1 MHNPAELDDLI
12 GRLPQST
19 LEVLSLVRQ
28 LEHQAQH
35 EQAISLLKRAIDAHP
50 QGSLQIALGSLYM
63 KLERHK
69 DALVHLVEVLRESPD
84 HHPTILLVA
93 ECLIHCDEL
102 ERAQNMLRQAER
114 AGAPQPRLQNLRKV
128 LLHKKM
134 GDLPSLNAVKPKHDP
149 LAPSHSALMQN
160 PLTSRRQD
168 HDDAPTYTMERPD
181 FSAKPKP
188 RAQRAQAQDQE
199 EDRTI
204 VTDLPNFDDFIPPPE
219 LGRPGPLLSED
230 TIDEQVAPPR
240 HALPKL
246 ARPEPPPGF
255 MPTQL
260 DQEEDEPTKAFESPY
275 ARARQTT
282 HDPFG
287 QDELAGPS
295 WADAES
301 SEGFWTSSTSA
312 DVPMLPGLQSNAAGA
327 QPQPKLIPRAEYPPP
342 QAAPAPHPIPAD
354 MQDEPQ
360 GSPHDDD
367 IFGIEDPEEVRRR
380 LFGPPQQIGGLPPS
394 PPKPARGR
402 ANAPQAQGQSAPT
415 PQGPPPSPPRQ
426 PQAATAHEDL
436 ALDLPQAQSA
446 PPRRPAAALTRKH
459 ANLADETSERPSSAI
474 KRLGQAAIILA
485 ILAIGAAYVTMYM
498 ADSGVAGRINAD
510 ITSAQRAL
518 EDDTYKGYT
527 EAIQAFER
535 ATKQESF
542 LGRDWDERL
551 AKGLPSLPGL
561 SAQRAR
567 RQAAGLAARYSAMT
581 EHRFSALDEHN
592 STALIQN
599 AQASLSAE
607 HPDVLLAKL
616 YQELL
621 TNPVES
627 VTRAEGASL
636 KYPEDR
642 DLLGAHVLALMQLG
656 QYERAHERA
665 APLRKAAM
673 PAARQRLIAAMASE
687 QVYKLQEA
695 RQLYQKIIDAD
706 HPKHIEALAALAA
719 LPAEEQTIGQ
729 GPGALKGLIE
739 RAGELAPGQR
749 ALIYRRLSDI
759 ELARAQEPQALI
771 ALTKA
776 AAATPSRFDWQLPL
790 IDLYIRTA
798 DYKQA
803 KHLIDQAIG
812 LRQLEPVMR
821 VRQARIAR
829 LQGEYE
835 EALKL
840 LAQISDRLPQ
850 RHMEEARVHMERRQ
864 WAQAIKA
871 AKAAQELDNT
881 QSAPQVLAIL
891 SEQQQAGERSEQVSA
906 ELKKLLERFDSSAPI
921 IIAAARSD
929 LLEAQRASTPKQ
941 RQDLI
946 ASAQKRLVTASR
958 LSPLDAQVE
967 LLQCQV
973 EAARGKL
980 MDALSRCEQAHK
992 LAPSSPPIILQLA
1005 DVQLQLQKQMIAREL
1020 LMETRTRLPQHVEVS
1035 LMLARTATIMG
1046 FYDDAQ
1052 QELDRWLNDPL
1063 ATRADYKTAQGL
1075 LAFHKADLD
1084 AALGYLKQATELETK
1099 PTPTQIEAQIFLAYT
1114 QVRFGE
1120 LKLAEKPL
1128 RAHLDHPRF
1137 GGYAWLALGELRRR
1151 QRRFQDAEEN
1161 LSKAISLL
1169 KDSSSPDWMIGEAYI
1184 QRALAWQDKYG
1195 WDNPRVAQHLNA
1207 ALEHS
1212 ADRSVELH
1220 YLLGLRQLKLRR
1232 PDLNAAIPHLEQALK
1247 LQPHHCMSL
1256 RSLDYIYTKLRQ
1268 SKQADEIAKTLKA
1281 HCS

>member
-1 MHNPAELDDLI
+1 MHNPAEPGQLDDLI
-12 GRLPQST
+12 ERLPQST
-19 LEVLSLVRQ
+19 LEVLSLVRAM
-28 LEHQAQH
+28 EHQARND
-35 EQAISLLKRAIDAHP
+35 EAISLLKRAIEVQS
-50 QGSLQIALGSLYM
+50 QGNLQIALGSLYM
-63 KLERHK
+63 KLGRHK
-69 DALVHLVEVLRESPD
+69 DALGHLVEVLRESPN

-102 ERAQNMLRQAER
+102 DRAQNMLRQAER
-114 AGAPQPRLQNLRKV
+114 AGAPQPRLQNLRKH

-134 GDLPSLNAVKPKHDP
+134 GDLPSLNNVRPKHDP

-160 PLTSRRQD
+160 PLTSRRSD

-181 FSAKPKP
+181 FSALAK
-188 RAQRAQAQDQE
+188 RAAHEEEE

-204 VTDLPNFDDFIPPPE
+204 VTDLPNFDDYVPAPSPP
-219 LGRPGPLLSED
+219 RAAALLSED
-230 TIDEQVAPPR
+230 TFDEQQPPPQL
-240 HALPKL
+240 ALPKL
-246 ARPEPPPGF
+246 PRPEPPPGF

-260 DQEEDEPTKAFESPY
+260 EQEEDAPTKAFESPY

-287 QDELAGPS
+287 LEGPS

-312 DVPMLPGLQSNAAGA
+312 DVPMLPGLQTNAAH
-327 QPQPKLIPRAEYPPP
+327 QPKLIPRAEYPPP
-342 QAAPAPHPIPAD
+342 QAPAPHPIPAD
-354 MQDEPQ
+354 MQDEPPRRPQ
-360 GSPHDDD
+360 DED

-380 LFGPPQQIGGLPPS
+380 LFGPPQQIGGLPPAPRKPSKGQAHAEAS
-394 PPKPARGR
+394 PPKTQPPA
-402 ANAPQAQGQSAPT
+402 T
-415 PQGPPPSPPRQ
+415 PPSHQRSTPEPE
-426 PQAATAHEDL
+426 PEL
-436 ALDLPQAQSA
+436 ALDLPEA
-446 PPRRPAAALTRKH
+446 PPRRPAVALTRKSP
-459 ANLADETSERPSSAI
+459 NSPDETREQTSKL
-474 KRLGQAAIILA
+474 KRLGLVASILA
-485 ILAIGAAYVTMYM
+485 ALAIGGAYLTMYM
-498 ADSGVAGRINAD
+498 ADHGVADRINAD
-510 ITSAQRAL
+510 ISVAQRAL
-518 EDDTYKGYT
+518 EDDTYEGYT
-527 EAIQAFER
+527 NAIQAFAR

-542 LGRDWDERL
+542 LGKAWDERL
-551 AKGLPSLPGL
+551 AQGLPSLPGL

-592 STALIQN
+592 STALIQL
-599 AQASLSAE
+599 AQANLNAE

-621 TNPVES
+621 TNPVQS
-627 VTRAEGASL
+627 VTLAEGASL

-642 DLLGAHVLALMQLG
+642 DIIGAHIIALMQLG

-665 APLRKAAM
+665 SALRKAAM
-673 PAARQRLIAAMASE
+673 PAARQRLIAALASE

-695 RQLYQKIIDAD
+695 RQLYQKIIDSD
-706 HPKHIEALAALAA
+706 HPKHLEALAALAA
-719 LPAEEQTIGQ
+719 IPTDEQAIGQ
-729 GPGALKGLIE
+729 GPGALKNLI
-739 RAGELAPGQR
+739 GQDKNLSSGQR
-749 ALIYRRLSDI
+749 ALIYRRLSDV
-759 ELARAQEPQALI
+759 ELRRAQESQALI

-803 KHLIDQAIG
+803 KHLIDQAIAQ
-812 LRQLEPVMR
+812 RQLEPLMH

-829 LQGEYE
+829 LQGNYE
-835 EALKL
+835 DALKRL
-840 LAQISDRLPQ
+840 GQISDRLPA

-864 WAQAIKA
+864 WALATKA
-871 AKAAQELDNT
+871 AKAAQALDNT
-881 QSAPQVLAIL
+881 QSAPEVLALL
-891 SEQQQAGERSEQVSA
+891 SEQQQEGKRSEQVASQ
-906 ELKKLLERFDSSAPI
+906 LKKLIERFDASPPIVIASAK
-921 IIAAARSD
+921 SD
-929 LLEAQRASTPKQ
+929 LIEAQQADQAKL

-946 ASAQKRLVTASR
+946 ASAQKRLVTADR

-980 MDALSRCEQAHK
+980 MDALGRCEQAHK

-1005 DVQLQLQKQMIAREL
+1005 DVQLQLQKRMIARDL
-1020 LMETRTRLPQHVEVS
+1020 LAEARERLPQNVAIS
-1035 LMLARTATIMG
+1035 LLLARTYTMMG

-1052 QELDRWLNDPL
+1052 QELDRWLSDPL
-1063 ATRADYKTAQGL
+1063 ATSADYKTAQGL

-1084 AALGYLKQATELETK
+1084 AALGYLKQATELE
-1099 PTPTQIEAQIFLAYT
+1099 PTQIEAQIFLAYT

-1120 LKLAEKPL
+1120 LKLTEKPL

-1169 KDSSSPDWMIGEAYI
+1169 KDSSSPEWMIGEAYI

-1195 WDNPRVAQHLNA
+1195 WENTRVAQHLNA

-1212 ADRSVELH
+1212 AERSAELH

-1232 PDLNAAIPHLEQALK
+1232 PNLNAAIPHFEQALK
-1247 LQPHHCMSL
+1247 LQPHHCVSL

-1268 SKQADEIAKTLKA
+1268 SKQAAEVTKTLKA